1 MWQKI
6 RIVILLF
13 VLATVAQQSLL
24 KDGAPRWNKTLYVT
38 LYPINADGSG
48 ASASSIAALDAAQFE
63 EIESYFNQQAS
74 RYQLS
79 LNKPFALRLGAEVKS
94 LPPAPDPA
102 SMWSTML
109 WSLKFR
115 NWVYHN
121 SPATTVPADVRLYVL
136 FYDPA
141 SHPVLKHSTALSKGR
156 IGQVNVFASKAYRQ
170 QNNVVIAHELLHTVA
185 ATDKYDLANNL
196 PTYPQGYAEPDR
208 QPLYPQTMAELMAGR
223 TPILE
228 SKAVMP
234 EDLLQTLVGQLTA
247 KEIGWV
253 K

>member
-1 MWQKI
+1 MWRKI

-38 LYPINADGSG
+38 LYPINADGSS
-48 ASASSIAALDAAQFE
+48 ASASSIAALDNTQFE

-74 RYQLS
+74 RYQLA
-79 LNKPFALRLGAEVKS
+79 LNKPFALRVGAEVKS
-94 LPPAPDPA
+94 LPPVPAPA

-115 NWVYHN
+115 NWVYRN
-121 SPATTVPADVRLYVL
+121 SPATIVPADVRLYVL

-141 SHPVLKHSTALSKGR
+141 THSVLKHSTALSKGR

-185 ATDKYDLANNL
+185 ATDKYDLTNNL
-196 PTYPQGYAEPDR
+196 PLYPQGYAEPDR
-208 QPLYPQTMAELMAGR
+208 QPLYPQTSAELMAGR
-223 TPILE
+223 TPVTEHQAVIPE
-228 SKAVMP
+228 S
-234 EDLLQTLVGQLTA
+234 LLQTLVGQLTA
-247 KEIGWV
+247 QEIGWV

>member
-38 LYPINADGSG
+38 LYPISADGSG
-48 ASASSIAALDAAQFE
+48 ASASSIATLDSAQFE
-63 EIESYFNQQAS
+63 EVESYFNQQAS
-74 RYQLS
+74 RYQLT

-121 SPATTVPADVRLYVL
+121 SPATAVPADVRLYVL

-141 SHPVLKHSTALSKGR
+141 THPILKHSTALTKGR
-156 IGQVNVFASKAYRQ
+156 IGQVNVFASKAYQQ
-170 QNNVVIAHELLHTVA
+170 QNNMVIAHELLHTVA
-185 ATDKYDLANNL
+185 ATDKYDLTNNL
-196 PTYPQGYAEPDR
+196 PMYPQGYAEPER
-208 QPLYPQTMAELMAGR
+208 QPLYPQTLAELMAGR
-223 TPILE
+223 TPVAE
-228 SKAVMP
+228 SKAVIP

>member
-6 RIVILLF
+6 RIAILLF

-38 LYPINADGSG
+38 LYPINADGSDV
-48 ASASSIAALDAAQFE
+48 SASTIAALDNGQFE
-63 EIESYFNQQAS
+63 EIEAYFNMQARQYHLS
-74 RYQLS
+74 R
-79 LNKPFALRLGAEVKS
+79 NKPFAIRLGAQVKS
-94 LPPAPDPA
+94 LPPAPDA
-102 SMWSTML
+102 TSIWSTML

-115 NWVYHN
+115 TWVYHN
-121 SPATTVPADVRLYVL
+121 SPATPVPADIRLYVL

-141 SHPVLKHSTALSKGR
+141 THPVLKHSTALSKGR
-156 IGQVNVFASKAYRQ
+156 VGQVNVFASKAYRQ

-185 ATDKYDLANNL
+185 ATDKYDLSTNL
-196 PTYPQGYAEPDR
+196 PTYPQGYAEPDK
-208 QPLYPQTMAELMAGR
+208 QPLYPQTLAELMAGR
-223 TPILE
+223 TPITE
-228 SKAVMP
+228 SRAVIP
-234 EDLLQTLVGQLTA
+234 DGLLQTLVGSLTA